1 MESEENQGLT
11 IESEQS
17 LLFAKYGV
25 IFAFS
30 QSQFDEQ
37 KQEGVKYSQCGMGMF
52 MPYVNVEAFFKEL
65 GDLHVAG
72 RAKRVKEFGPN
83 GVIEKEY
90 FNYET
95 QITGDVASLIENLE
109 PYIEQFPELFTNQR
123 ILDVSKKC
131 MAKAIENDWF

>member
-1 MESEENQGLT
+1 MESKENQSST
-11 IESEQS
+11 IETVQS

-37 KQEGVKYSQCGMGMF
+37 EQKGVKYSKCGMGMF
-52 MPYVNVEAFFKEL
+52 MPSVNVEAFFKEL
-65 GDLHVAG
+65 EALHVAERG
-72 RAKRVKEFGPN
+72 RLVKELGPN

-95 QITGDVASLIENLE
+95 QITGDVNSLIENLE
-109 PYIEQFPELFTNQR
+109 PYIKQFPELFTEIR